1 MKGKYTFQDGKFVPL
16 SEAKPPPPKVHTI
29 MTDEMPETKHPGD
42 GRIYTSRAKFNEA
55 TRLLGYESYSPNESD
70 KSWEADTSNYDE
82 DVREDVEA
90 AIAKLRYGEGL
101 TDDERELCRMRD
113 KREDWEAES

>member
-1 MKGKYTFQDGKFVPL
+1 M
-16 SEAKPPPPKVHTI
+16 PPI
-29 MTDEMPETKHPGD
+29 LTDEIPETKHPGD
-42 GRIYTSRAKFNEA
+42 GQIYTSKAKFNEA

-70 KSWEADTSNYDE
+70 KSWEADTVDHEADIEE
-82 DVREDVEA
+82 DVQA

-101 TDDERELCRMRD
+101 TEDERELCRMRD